1 MAVPLENFR
10 VDMPNEEGFTLPRL
24 QLRDR
29 RAAGHPQLHWV
40 YQRHLESILY
50 NRASDGGTTG
60 AIWKILNAT
69 GLGSTALHVNGSAI
83 ALGQVTQPEYDEMM
97 ARFKLSLSGVDPSS
111 VGRIRSFTLLPVTTA
126 AAVARSF
133 GCSPTSLSFLR
144 SLAQPVPQAW
154 ELQEQAEDDAA
165 NGEVDLVLQEQL
177 ESAQNLE
184 IEEVES
190 FTAELQQ
197 MAPFAASA
205 EEEGRMKAYAMANP
219 PAMLT
224 SELKAYVSARTS
236 VFDARRSGSAVVSTT
251 VEGETQSILR
261 FFGFLQRTNRVPD
274 GAFLYVSEFLVR
286 ADLGDLVQ
294 TYAEWLRQNQ
304 QLRFGSIANYLNG
317 IAAMTAW
324 AYRTF
329 TIPADTAAL
338 DPSPLAQIYNLRGQA
353 EGQSKT
359 EQMFDKRVGGWID
372 WSDVQKARVEAI
384 TRSNAKRGDSKLL
397 RDAAAI
403 SLLSLIPPDRVGL
416 IRKLRLGHTLKKAAG
431 GGWRLD
437 LTKQR
442 DGHKTSKFYGPF
454 AAKLPSELDAVLDA
468 YASVLEMS
476 SLGGTE
482 AYLFHPATGRPDRAL
497 ESSAWT
503 QYVRRLFERL
513 TGTAI
518 APKTLR
524 SIFITWLRETTDCPE
539 VLKSA
544 AHAMKHQTATQASAH
559 YDANADTKLVKAAYE
574 FNLSYAAKFGGGG
587 SSSGAGGSGADEVEV
602 TAEFKVV
609 DPQASHYVF
618 RLAPA
623 DAQPAGDADYR
634 VFRVEM
640 PWDPTFS
647 PGCSLRFPVVP
658 GFADGATWK
667 LPADPSTV
675 GSNLC
680 FSAKVSKQAAR
691 GSSFTVRNL
700 MVKEPDGDDQE
711 GSIEGTEPA
720 AEEGEGGSEEEG
732 EEERG
737 EGEEWEEGAEEEEE
751 GGEEQGRE
759 EVVGGEWGGEDGAD
773 MAGEIQEM
781 EINADA
787 EEEAPDPPAE
797 QDLRRSARKAKA
809 PRLSYPPASAGTGV
823 SAREVD
829 NAAAFDVSGV
839 EVGMALLAKGFA
851 PSGQKEWF
859 RAEVTALR
867 PSFPPIVVKFT
878 ATEGGA
884 TLPLALPRP
893 RTAYVMKVDTKPLP

>member
-10 VDMPNEEGFTLPRL
+10 VDMPNGEGFTLPRL

-154 ELQEQAEDDAA
+154 ELQEQADDDAA

-177 ESAQNLE
+177 ESSQNLE

-190 FTAELQQ
+190 FTEELQK

-468 YASVLEMS
+468 YASALEMS

-482 AYLFHPATGRPDRAL
+482 AYLFHPATGRPDRAV

-503 QYVRRLFERL
+503 QYVRRLFQKL

-574 FNLSYAAKFGGGG
+574 FNLSYAAKFGGGRQLEWSWRLWRG
-587 SSSGAGGSGADEVEV
+587 RGGS
-602 TAEFKVV
+602 
-609 DPQASHYVF
+609 
-618 RLAPA
+618 
-623 DAQPAGDADYR
+623 
-634 VFRVEM
+634 
-640 PWDPTFS
+640 
-647 PGCSLRFPVVP
+647 
-658 GFADGATWK
+658 DGG
-667 LPADPSTV
+667 V
-675 GSNLC
+675 
-680 FSAKVSKQAAR
+680 Q
-691 GSSFTVRNL
+691 
-700 MVKEPDGDDQE
+700 
-711 GSIEGTEPA
+711 
-720 AEEGEGGSEEEG
+720 GG
-732 EEERG
+732 
-737 EGEEWEEGAEEEEE
+737 
-751 GGEEQGRE
+751 
-759 EVVGGEWGGEDGAD
+759 
-773 MAGEIQEM
+773 
-781 EINADA
+781 
-787 EEEAPDPPAE
+787 
-797 QDLRRSARKAKA
+797 
-809 PRLSYPPASAGTGV
+809 
-823 SAREVD
+823 
-829 NAAAFDVSGV
+829 
-839 EVGMALLAKGFA
+839 
-851 PSGQKEWF
+851 
-859 RAEVTALR
+859 
-867 PSFPPIVVKFT
+867 
-878 ATEGGA
+878 
-884 TLPLALPRP
+884 
-893 RTAYVMKVDTKPLP
+893 